1 MIYINDNDKDFIL
14 NKYHL
19 QNEPFNPLSR
29 FAYHGR
35 MCDYTQGLDDDGMRA
50 ALVKL
55 RNENEGK
62 EHALIKAKAFAFV
75 LDNAKIAVDEH
86 DFFPCLYNW
95 GRPLDGVFIN
105 PWQKE
110 LFDSIPG
117 LNEDIS
123 DFNNS
128 GLAEMWLDTNH
139 VVPDWKD
146 ILALGFPGLLD
157 RVKEYHGKHKSS
169 GVLTAKEEAFF
180 ESIEIEYEAILRFV
194 KRLIEYTEEHVTEKT
209 ALVKRSLETLYKG
222 KPENI
227 FDVLMLMYIYFI
239 LSESVDSFQVRSMG
253 HGFDRTLWKYYK
265 SDIDNG
271 TFTREEIKTFLS
283 YFMLQFSAIGNYW
296 GQPMYLCG
304 TDFDNVTDVSDLT
317 YDILEVYDELCL
329 YNPKIQ
335 FKITP
340 QTDKKLILRV
350 LDMIRRG
357 KNSFVICCVPGIVK
371 SLMGCYGVTYEEA
384 RDCDISGCN
393 EMHVRADEA
402 NMISS
407 VANLSKAVSYVFDN
421 GYDTVIGKQLGLT
434 TGDVTEFTS
443 FDEFYEAVMKQLTH
457 IIDRI
462 LGMARQ
468 YEHYVAEVD
477 PSVMLSAT
485 MERALKKKVD
495 AYAFGV
501 KYPTSS
507 ILLNAFA
514 TTVNSVLAVKELVF
528 DRGEAT
534 LADFKNA
541 LDSNWEG
548 YEILRRKVLSAKHKY
563 GVNDTEADMY
573 ASAMFNKI
581 AVYITGQKNSRGS
594 FYKTGVPSTTHF
606 LLHGRCTKATPDGRR
621 AGEELSK
628 NTAPV
633 NGTERNGVTGT
644 MLSAMKTSMWL
655 FSEAYV
661 LDLMMHPSSAQG
673 DDGLEAMYGLVMNYM
688 KNDGISIQ
696 FNVFDS
702 KMLRDA
708 QKNPDKYKNL
718 QVRVSGWNVL
728 WNNMSKTEQD
738 AYILRSDGLGK

>member
-1 MIYINDNDKDFIL
+1 MIYISDKDREFIE

-19 QNEPFNPLSR
+19 QSEPFNPLSR
-29 FAYHGR
+29 FAYHGII
-35 MCDYTQGLDDDGMRA
+35 CDYTEGLDDDGMRA

-55 RNENEGK
+55 REKSEGTD
-62 EHALIKAKAFAFV
+62 HALIKAKAFAFV
-75 LDNAKIAVDEH
+75 LDNARIALDEH
-86 DFFPCLYNW
+86 DYFPCLYNW
-95 GRPLDGVFIN
+95 GRPLDGIFIN
-105 PWQKE
+105 KWQRE

-117 LNEDIS
+117 LNENIN
-123 DFNNS
+123 DFNAS

-146 ILALGFPGLLD
+146 IFALGFPGLLA
-157 RVKEYHGKHKSS
+157 RSKKYHQSHKNE
-169 GVLTAKEEAFF
+169 GTLTDKEEAFF
-180 ESIEIEYEAILRFV
+180 TSIETEYEAILRFI
-194 KRLIEYTEEHVTEKT
+194 KRLIAYTDTHISEKSE
-209 ALVKRSLETLYKG
+209 LVKKSLTTLYNG
-222 KPENI
+222 KPENT

-239 LSESVDSFQVRSMG
+239 LSESVDSFQVRSLG

-265 SDIDNG
+265 NDIDSG
-271 TFTREEIKTFLS
+271 TFTKDEIKTFLS

-304 TDFDNVTDVSDLT
+304 TDFDNKTDISELT
-317 YDILEVYDELCL
+317 YDILEVYDALCL

-340 QTDKKLILRV
+340 ETDKKLLLRV
-350 LDMIRRG
+350 LDMIRNG
-357 KNSFVICCVPGIVK
+357 KNSFVLCCVPGITK
-371 SLMGCYGVTYEEA
+371 SLMSCYGTTFEEA

-421 GYDTVIGKQLGLT
+421 GFDTISGKQMGLK
-434 TGDVTEFTS
+434 TGDVTTFTI
-443 FDEFYEAVMKQLTH
+443 FEEFYEAVMKQVTH

-514 TTVNSVLAVKELVF
+514 TTVDSVLAVKELVF
-528 DRGEAT
+528 EKGEAT
-534 LADFKNA
+534 LSDFKKA
-541 LDSNWEG
+541 LDNNWEG
-548 YEILRRKVLSAKHKY
+548 YEILRRKALSAKHKY
-563 GVNDTEADMY
+563 GTNDTEADMY

-594 FYKTGVPSTTHF
+594 IYKTGVPSTTHF
-606 LLHGRCTKATPDGRR
+606 ILHGRCTKATPDGRR
-621 AGEELSK
+621 RGEELSK
-628 NTAPV
+628 NTAP
-633 NGTERNGVTGT
+633 
-644 MLSAMKTSMWL
+644 S
-655 FSEAYV
+655 
-661 LDLMMHPSSAQG
+661 
-673 DDGLEAMYGLVMNYM
+673 
-688 KNDGISIQ
+688 
-696 FNVFDS
+696 
-702 KMLRDA
+702 
-708 QKNPDKYKNL
+708 
-718 QVRVSGWNVL
+718 
-728 WNNMSKTEQD
+728 
-738 AYILRSDGLGK
+738 